1 MNLIFGSCLE
11 EAEKMRQVEFLS
23 LWCFGGG
30 PYGEGCP
37 GGPRGGPGGPGGP
50 RGARGVGPQG
60 PREGPRE
67 AQGGPREA
75 QGGPRERIK
84 SRFNTFLDVLDG
96 P

>member
-37 GGPRGGPGGPGGP
+37 GGPRGGPG
-50 RGARGVGPQG
+50 R
-60 PREGPRE
+60 PREGPGR
-67 AQGGPREA
+67 PRE
-75 QGGPRERIK
+75 GPEK
-84 SRFNTFLDVLDG
+84 ELNLDLI
-96 P
+96 PSWTSWMAHKKN

>member
-50 RGARGVGPQG
+50 RGAQG
-60 PREGPRE
+60 E
-67 AQGGPREA
+67 
-75 QGGPRERIK
+75 
-84 SRFNTFLDVLDG
+84 
-96 P
+96 